1 MNEHDMLGY
10 LASSLV
16 LTTFWMRSMFGLRL
30 VAIASNFA
38 FIAYGAWVGIHPV
51 LLLHL
56 TLLPLNI
63 SRIAPELRRELGRI
77 VDAVAARRTVA
88 AQSASR

>member
-1 MNEHDMLGY
+1 MNEQDMLGY

-30 VAIASNFA
+30 AIASNFA
-38 FIAYGAWVGIHPV
+38 FIAVGGWAGTHPV
-51 LLLHL
+51 LLLHP

-77 VDAVAARRTVA
+77 VVAMAGRRTA
-88 AQSASR
+88 AAPSASR

>member
-30 VAIASNFA
+30 VAIASDFA
-38 FIAYGAWVGIHPV
+38 FIAYGASAGIHPV
-51 LLLHL
+51 LLPHL

-63 SRIAPELRRELGRI
+63 SRIAPELRRETGRF
-77 VDAVAARRTVA
+77 VDAMAGRRTTA